1 MSRHP
6 VVAGLASGRGGIR
19 GHEVRGPSVLVIA
32 FKPASAWP
40 MVATSLAVHAGFFDL
55 PLSLVD
61 RRFQANPAS
70 VGAQSPPRPSPITT
84 LRHLGNGAVRSGRE
98 L

>member
-6 VVAGLASGRGGIR
+6 VVAGLAYGRGGIR
-19 GHEVRGPSVLVIA
+19 GHEVGGPSVLFIA

-55 PLSLVD
+55 PLWGSE
-61 RRFQANPAS
+61 
-70 VGAQSPPRPSPITT
+70 PPRQPPITT